1 MLAKQHDLPHSQF
14 AQRLHAILLSAGCST
29 DPKWIRDELLKANP
43 KLRISQLAVNHWLTG
58 HTIPRAHNIKAL
70 ADWLNVPPCLLAFGQ
85 DYTIALAAK
94 VGKLDV
100 TLEATRVLEGF
111 LSLKPQH
118 RHDVAEVIK
127 ALSYLQAAERPND
140 LLPI

>member
-1 MLAKQHDLPHSQF
+1 MLAKQLDLPHSQF
-14 AQRLHAILLSAGCST
+14 AKRLHDILLSAGYST
-29 DPKWIRDELLKANP
+29 DPKWIRNELLKANP
-43 KLRISQLAVNHWLTG
+43 NLRITQLAVSHWLTG
-58 HTIPRAHNIKAL
+58 HSIPRPHNIKAL

-94 VGKLDV
+94 VGKLEV
-100 TLEATRVLEGF
+100 TLEATRVLEGY

-127 ALSYLQAAERPND
+127 ALSCLQSAERPNA